1 MPFSVTGGR
10 HGPRRPLVAAS
21 SVPRKPVSHGL
32 ARRGR
37 SAARATHHEQDVGGH
52 HLHAARGRGQGAHD
66 GGQHVEGAHAEEEVL
81 RERRRGGVSAG
92 RGRGP
97 PARAPPRPC
106 AVSPPQRT
114 RPGEESFRG
123 AGHGDPRESGRWR
136 GGRSGPLPR
145 PAPCASATRVPEFQP
160 FIMNQHPKCEKRNNE
175 KAKQKTLA
183 CNTDTFAHSSPVP
196 IKSFSDTKRCVCD
209 LGNY

>member
-21 SVPRKPVSHGL
+21 SVPRTPVSHGL

-114 RPGEESFRG
+114 SPGELPGRRAWG
-123 AGHGDPRESGRWR
+123 PAGERPLEGWALRAPPTPRA
-136 GGRSGPLPR
+136 PLP
-145 PAPCASATRVPEFQP
+145 PASP
-160 FIMNQHPKCEKRNNE
+160 
-175 KAKQKTLA
+175 
-183 CNTDTFAHSSPVP
+183 SS
-196 IKSFSDTKRCVCD
+196 S
-209 LGNY
+209 LL